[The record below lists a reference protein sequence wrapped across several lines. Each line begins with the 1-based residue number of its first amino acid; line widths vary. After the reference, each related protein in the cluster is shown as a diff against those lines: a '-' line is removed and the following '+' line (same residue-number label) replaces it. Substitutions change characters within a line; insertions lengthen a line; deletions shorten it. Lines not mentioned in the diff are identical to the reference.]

1 MTPDTMP
8 DGFPIEEAKDWIGAW
23 RSAGGGFFCIPN
35 EATGDVMVQM
45 ASQAS
50 ALDEP
55 EVAQRKAEKLEELQ
69 AQILADPRLKSAIT
83 TLVADAWQAARLRAQ
98 GNGDAQE

>member
-35 EATGDVMVQM
+35 KGTGDVMVQL

-55 EVAQRKAEKLEELQ
+55 EIAQRKAEKLVALQ
-69 AQILADPRLKSAIT
+69 DQILADPRLKSAIT
-83 TLVADAWQAARLRAQ
+83 TLVADAWQAARVRAE
-98 GNGDAQE
+98 GAGDAQG

>member
-8 DGFPIEEAKDWIGAW
+8 EGFPIEAAKDWIGAW
-23 RSAGGGFFCIPN
+23 RSAGGGFFCHPN

-55 EVAQRKAEKLEELQ
+55 EVAQRKAEKLAELQ
-69 AQILADPRLKSAIT
+69 DQILADPRLKSAIT
-83 TLVADAWQAARLRAQ
+83 TLVADAWNAARLRAQ
-98 GNGDAQE
+98 GNSDA

>member
-23 RSAGGGFFCIPN
+23 RSAGGGFFCHPN
-35 EATGDVMVQM
+35 EATGEVMVQM
-45 ASQAS
+45 ASQSS
-50 ALDEP
+50 AADEP
-55 EVAQRKAEKLEELQ
+55 EVAQRKAEKILELQ
-69 AQILADPRLKSAIT
+69 DALLADPRLKSAIT

-98 GNGDAQE
+98 GAGND